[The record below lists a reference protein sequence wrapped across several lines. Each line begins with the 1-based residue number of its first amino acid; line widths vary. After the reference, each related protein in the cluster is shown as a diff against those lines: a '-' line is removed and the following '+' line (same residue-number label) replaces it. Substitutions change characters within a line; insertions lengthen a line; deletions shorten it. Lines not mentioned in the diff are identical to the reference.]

1 MDRRKP
7 RTLIIDKEF
16 RSLIRPLRR
25 QEYLQLEKSILDEG
39 CLEPIITWNGTI
51 VDGHNRYEICR
62 KHGIPFDIKEI
73 RFASRAEVLSWICA
87 NQLGRSNITE
97 EARKYLIGL
106 RYETEKLISERK
118 RSEIT
123 AAEDTDDYF
132 PEGAD
137 IPSHHVTAQRI
148 AQENNVSF
156 GTVQKYAIYTRAL
169 DEIEKKV
176 PGFVEKILSGRYKI
190 SHANIVEISKL
201 SPEEIKK
208 LSRKLERNGQP
219 YLQYNKTRTIIPR
232 HPRPAGPL
240 TKGPSVKD
248 MPVFDPDAPIIE
260 LTLTIPSW
268 ISSINRT
275 KDHANL
281 SEVSTAAKEKLIDR
295 LVEFER
301 ISSALIALLKEE

>member
-25 QEYLQLEKSILDEG
+25 QEYLQLEKNILYEG
-39 CLEPIITWNGTI
+39 CRDPIITWNGII

-62 KHGIPFDIKEI
+62 KHNIPFETKEM
-73 RFASRAEVLSWICA
+73 RFESRAEVIAWICA
-87 NQLGRSNITE
+87 NQLGRRNITE
-97 EARKYLIGL
+97 ETRKYLIGL
-106 RYETEKLISERK
+106 QYETEKLIAGRK
-118 RSEIT
+118 KASIEN
-123 AAEDTDDYF
+123 AESSDDYL
-132 PEGAD
+132 PNDID
-137 IPSHHVTAQRI
+137 IPSRHVTAQRI

-176 PGFVEKILSGRYKI
+176 PGFVEKILSGRCKI

-232 HPRPAGPL
+232 HPRPAGPQ